1 MECSFCKQP
10 KDSKRKLIQSETDP
24 TKFICFACVGRLK
37 VRLDKELLEDFREK
51 YRPDEDERTD

>member
-1 MECSFCKQP
+1 
-10 KDSKRKLIQSETDP
+10 
-24 TKFICFACVGRLK
+24 VGRLK